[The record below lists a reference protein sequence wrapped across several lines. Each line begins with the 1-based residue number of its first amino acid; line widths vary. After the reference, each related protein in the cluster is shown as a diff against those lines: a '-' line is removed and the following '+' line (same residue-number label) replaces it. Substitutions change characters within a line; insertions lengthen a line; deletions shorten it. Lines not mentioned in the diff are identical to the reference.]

1 MTSEP
6 AAAYVDSSLARPAS
20 SPAPKPAGSAKGQ
33 IRIEDVVKIYGSQAT
48 GIRAVDNC
56 TFDVPAG
63 KITVVV
69 GPSGCGKTTLL
80 NAIAGFHSI
89 SSGTIRLD
97 DEVLCGPG
105 RAKAEPGPDRIVVF
119 QNGALFPWKTII
131 DNVAFGPMVQGR
143 LNRKQANEKARI
155 MLADAGLRNLEGN
168 YPGEISS
175 GMRRRVEIARALMND
190 PKVLLLDEPYRAL
203 DSLTKS
209 VMHEA
214 LLQTFDRN
222 QVTIFFI
229 THDLE
234 EAIFLGHRVVIMTTR
249 PCRPK
254 KIINVDIPHPRD
266 YSVLTAKRFREYLDE
281 TVEAV
286 HEEALKAFA
295 AGERER

>member
-1 MTSEP
+1 VNRE
-6 AAAYVDSSLARPAS
+6 AAPTTEGGIALSGAQGFSPRRSSR
-20 SPAPKPAGSAKGQ
+20 KGD
-33 IRIEDVVKIYGSQAT
+33 IRIRNVVKIYGSEAT
-48 GIRAVDNC
+48 GIRAVDDC

-63 KITVVV
+63 EITVVV

-89 SSGTIRLD
+89 SAGSIDLD
-97 DEVLCGPG
+97 GETLCGAG
-105 RAKAEPGPDRIVVF
+105 RWKADPGPDRIVVF
-119 QNGALFPWKTII
+119 QNGALFPWKTVIQ
-131 DNVAFGPMVQGR
+131 NVAFGPVVQAR
-143 LNRKQANEKARI
+143 LSRREAVEKARA
-155 MLADAGLRNLEGN
+155 MLAEAGLRNLEDN

-175 GMRRRVEIARALMND
+175 GMRRRVEIVRALMND

-214 LLQTFDRN
+214 LLETFDRN

-254 KIINVDIPHPRD
+254 KILTVDIPHPRD
-266 YSVLTAKRFREYLDE
+266 YSVLTAERFREYLEE
-281 TVEAV
+281 TIEAV

>member
-155 MLADAGLRNLEGN
+155 MLAMRGCA
-168 YPGEISS
+168 IS
-175 GMRRRVEIARALMND
+175 RAITPARSPPA
-190 PKVLLLDEPYRAL
+190 
-203 DSLTKS
+203 
-209 VMHEA
+209 
-214 LLQTFDRN
+214 
-222 QVTIFFI
+222 
-229 THDLE
+229 
-234 EAIFLGHRVVIMTTR
+234 
-249 PCRPK
+249 C
-254 KIINVDIPHPRD
+254 
-266 YSVLTAKRFREYLDE
+266 
-281 TVEAV
+281 
-286 HEEALKAFA
+286 
-295 AGERER
+295 AGESR